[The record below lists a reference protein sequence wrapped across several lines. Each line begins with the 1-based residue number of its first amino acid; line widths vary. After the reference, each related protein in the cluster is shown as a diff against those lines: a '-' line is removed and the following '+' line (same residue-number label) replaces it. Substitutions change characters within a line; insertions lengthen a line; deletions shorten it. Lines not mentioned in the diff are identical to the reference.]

1 MGAIFGTPLAC
12 GHREY
17 PEVSKQIERDW
28 KKTIKEL
35 KKAISLRKYSLS
47 ELEDR
52 KVEAE
57 KLYENLTLAY
67 NDLISKKGNFDK
79 AVNIMKDQK
88 DLVELIRQ
96 LTNWIC
102 KFIGNK
108 CLIYFCEIKNYQFQ
122 ISPKR
127 RFLAKNPYWNL
138 WKTKSSARGAMTTS
152 NKANWFAVDSDW
164 NV

>member
-1 MGAIFGTPLAC
+1 MGAIFGTPMAC

-17 PEVSKQIERDW
+17 PEVSKQTERDW

-57 KLYENLTLAY
+57 KLYENLSLAY
-67 NDLISKKGNFDK
+67 DDLISKKGNFDK

-102 KFIGNK
+102 K
-108 CLIYFCEIKNYQFQ
+108 NYLVF
-122 ISPKR
+122 
-127 RFLAKNPYWNL
+127 
-138 WKTKSSARGAMTTS
+138 SS
-152 NKANWFAVDSDW
+152 
-164 NV
+164 

>member
-1 MGAIFGTPLAC
+1 MGAVFGTPLAC

-17 PEVSKQIERDW
+17 PEVSKQNERDW

-35 KKAISLRKYSLS
+35 KKAISLRKYSLT

-52 KVEAE
+52 KIEAE
-57 KLYENLTLAY
+57 KLHENLTIAY
-67 NDLISKKGNFDK
+67 DDLISKKGNFDK

-102 KFIGNK
+102 KKIAHEFHVVPIFFQSTFDVNSRYHSREDSSPGIPIG
-108 CLIYFCEIKNYQFQ
+108 IYGRPNQ
-122 ISPKR
+122 
-127 RFLAKNPYWNL
+127 
-138 WKTKSSARGAMTTS
+138 M
-152 NKANWFAVDSDW
+152 
-164 NV
+164 